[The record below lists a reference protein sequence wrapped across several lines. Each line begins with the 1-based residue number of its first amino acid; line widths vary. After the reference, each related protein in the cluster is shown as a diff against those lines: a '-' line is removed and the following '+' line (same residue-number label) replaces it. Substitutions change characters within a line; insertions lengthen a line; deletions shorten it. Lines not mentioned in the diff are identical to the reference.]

1 MNKIELNKIVKKY
14 RKNDKE
20 ITILKNISYKFNAGN
35 VYIIMGDSGAGKT
48 TLINTIVGLVNL
60 DSGTIKIDN
69 EELNSKE
76 DYSKIRNEKIGMVF
90 QSYLLNENMNAI
102 ENVMLPLLLK
112 DNLKTSKV
120 RATELLKKIGLEDRY
135 NHYPKELSG
144 GEQQRVAIARALAND
159 PDIIIA
165 DEPTGNLD
173 KKNEKSIFEQ
183 FVKLAKEDNKC
194 IIVVSHNEQIKEYA
208 DKVLI
213 LKDGELYEDK

>member
-1 MNKIELNKIVKKY
+1 MNKIELDKIVKKY
-14 RKNDKE
+14 KKNDKE
-20 ITILKNISYKFNAGN
+20 ITILKNISYKFKAGN

-112 DNLKTSKV
+112 NNLKTSKV

-183 FVKLAKEDNKC
+183 FVKLAKEDKKC
-194 IIVVSHNEQIKEYA
+194 IIVVSHNERIKEYA

>member
-112 DNLKTSKV
+112 NNLKTSKV

-183 FVKLAKEDNKC
+183 FVKLAKEDKKC
-194 IIVVSHNEQIKEYA
+194 IIVVSHNERIKEHA

>member
-76 DYSKIRNEKIGMVF
+76 NYSKIRNEKIGMVF

-112 DNLKTSKV
+112 NNLKTSKV

>member
-14 RKNDKE
+14 KKNDKE
-20 ITILKNISYKFNAGN
+20 ITILKNISYKFNAGS

-112 DNLKTSKV
+112 NNLKTSKV
-120 RATELLKKIGLEDRY
+120 RAIELLKKIGLEDRY

>member
-112 DNLKTSKV
+112 NNLKTSKV

>member
-1 MNKIELNKIVKKY
+1 MNKIELDKIVKKY
-14 RKNDKE
+14 KKNDKE

-112 DNLKTSKV
+112 NNLKTSKIK
-120 RATELLKKIGLEDRY
+120 AIELLKKIGLEDRY

-183 FVKLAKEDNKC
+183 FVKLAKEDKKC